1 MKSLLSTIR
10 AVLTVCLCAMLMF
23 SFAMPT
29 QLASASGLPTKDQP
43 IKGEASDTAKTYER
57 TAKDAIDQGGP
68 QGIKAIQERVKD
80 GGLNEIQGTAG
91 IENMNRPSNS
101 QGTGSIEETLKKSLE
116 KAEDKVGNTA
126 KSAKNS
132 MR

>member
-1 MKSLLSTIR
+1 MKSLLSTARI
-10 AVLTVCLCAMLMF
+10 VLAACLCAVLMF

-29 QLASASGLPTKDQP
+29 RMASAVPMKNQP

-68 QGIKAIQERVKD
+68 QGIKAIEERVKD

-91 IENMNRPSNS
+91 IESMNRPSNS
-101 QGTGSIEETLKKSLE
+101 QGTGSIEKTLKKSLE
-116 KAEDKVGNTA
+116 KAEGKAGDAV
-126 KSAKNS
+126 KSARDS

>member
-1 MKSLLSTIR
+1 MKSLLSTVR
-10 AVLTVCLCAMLMF
+10 VVLAACLCAMLMF
-23 SFAMPT
+23 SLAMPT
-29 QLASASGLPTKDQP
+29 QMASAVPMKNQP

-68 QGIKAIQERVKD
+68 QGIKAIKERAKD

-91 IENMNRPSNS
+91 IEDMNRPSNS
-101 QGTGSIEETLKKSLE
+101 PGMGSIEETLKRSLE
-116 KAEDKVGNTA
+116 KAEGKAGDAVE
-126 KSAKNS
+126 SARDS